1 MAAAEALKVEL
12 ASNQTKA
19 EACEARVAE
28 LEAALSE
35 ARRRASCEAEAHAQV
50 FRR

>member
-19 EACEARVAE
+19 EARVAE

-35 ARRRASCEAEAHAQV
+35 AQRRASCEAEAHAQV